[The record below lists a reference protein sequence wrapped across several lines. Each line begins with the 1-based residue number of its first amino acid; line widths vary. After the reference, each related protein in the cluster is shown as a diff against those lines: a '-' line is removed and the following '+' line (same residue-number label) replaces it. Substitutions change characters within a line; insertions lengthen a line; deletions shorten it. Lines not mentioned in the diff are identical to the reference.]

1 MPENTVTDEFHS
13 LAVTPNTESNL
24 PWREYARQRYSQL
37 QGRMAGSQGKVNA
50 ADTAGVQNTV
60 AVGTATA
67 TQDGPV
73 QNATPFPIH
82 DSTQEMATE
91 NTVPLPIAGDSDPR
105 VESLVFGDSDP
116 RMTAREQSLLQGD
129 TPPQMGGQRAECA
142 NGVAATAAAD
152 RRRADSQKPAIS
164 NPGGEPVCE

>member
-1 MPENTVTDEFHS
+1 MDEQYS
-13 LAVTPNTESNL
+13 LATNSNTESNL

-91 NTVPLPIAGDSDPR
+91 NTVPLPITGDSDPR
-105 VESLVFGDSDP
+105 VESQVFFPCRKNTKVS
-116 RMTAREQSLLQGD
+116 AL
-129 TPPQMGGQRAECA
+129 ECCGA
-142 NGVAATAAAD
+142 K
-152 RRRADSQKPAIS
+152 R
-164 NPGGEPVCE
+164 